1 MGYGIWDI
9 GYGISARGEELLKH
23 LVGFEAAVL
32 AKEMGISHCL
42 FAALSRYQGQEAS
55 HLLLATLGHMVE
67 NEVVHCS
74 SFALLTV
81 VRFAGD
87 HFVVVRSLCSL

>member
-1 MGYGIWDI
+1 MGYGRKV
-9 GYGISARGEELLKH
+9 SGEELLKH
-23 LVGFEAAVL
+23 LVGLEAAVL

-42 FAALSRYQGQEAS
+42 FAALLRYQGQEAS
-55 HLLLATLGHMVE
+55 HLLLATLDHMVE
-67 NEVVHCS
+67 NEVVHYS

-87 HFVVVRSLCSL
+87 HFVVVRL

>member
-1 MGYGIWDI
+1 M
-9 GYGISARGEELLKH
+9 GYGISARGEELLQH

-32 AKEMGISHCL
+32 AKGMRISQRL
-42 FAALSRYQGQEAS
+42 PAALLRYQGQEAS
-55 HLLLATLGHMVE
+55 HLLLATLGHIVE

-87 HFVVVRSLCSL
+87 HFVVVRSRCSL